1 MYCFPSSA
9 LLLLYCFPSSA
20 LLLLYCFP
28 SLAVA
33 QFSLRYA
40 EFVLGG
46 RLSRKVLERLV
57 VCIITAKGSM
67 PVGEIGKNIQSMTG
81 CENLSKKL
89 KEQFSGLKKAME
101 TLK

>member
-1 MYCFPSSA
+1 M
-9 LLLLYCFPSSA
+9 
-20 LLLLYCFP
+20 YCFP

-89 KEQFSGLKKAME
+89 KEQFSGLKKALE

>member
-1 MYCFPSSA
+1 M
-9 LLLLYCFPSSA
+9 
-20 LLLLYCFP
+20 
-28 SLAVA
+28 
-33 QFSLRYA
+33 
-40 EFVLGG
+40 
-46 RLSRKVLERLV
+46 

-89 KEQFSGLKKAME
+89 KEQFSGLKKALE